1 MYQDAFG
8 LRDSPFGLTPDP
20 RYLFL
25 TDAHKEAIA
34 SVTYGL
40 QERKGFVLILGEVG
54 TGKTTIIRHILGRLG
69 PDTKAAFVFNP
80 AIGFEELLRVV
91 LRELE
96 VPCRS
101 RLRTEMVETLHRF
114 LLDEAVAGR
123 VVALIIDEAQHLS
136 STVLEELRMLS
147 NLETTRS
154 KLLQIILVGQPELGA
169 KLARPELRQ
178 VRQRVGL
185 VAELRPLSRSETR
198 DYIRHRLEV
207 AGGDQRAIFTR
218 RALRLIHRGS
228 AGIPR
233 LINIACDKAMIL
245 AYGAGRRRVNRG
257 LVAAALE
264 DWTIFDRRAVSKV
277 GARSDR
283 RDVRSRFRKQPK
295 GRRFARIAAAVL
307 LPLIGAGALVLT
319 IPRTAELLRVQTPA
333 GQPAAPAASA
343 PAPTPAPTALAQPP
357 AAAVP
362 DRPQASVPAAPQA
375 ATSSVSAQQPL
386 VPPDTT
392 SLPTPVPSSPL
403 EITMPPAPARPAVP
417 LVIPG
422 SKEVTV
428 RQGDA
433 APVRVGP

>member
-20 RYLFL
+20 RYLYL

-233 LINIACDKAMIL
+233 LINIACDKALIL
-245 AYGAGRRRVNRG
+245 AYGAGQRRVNRG

-264 DWTIFDRRAVSKV
+264 DWTIFDRRTVSRV
-277 GARSDR
+277 ARSDR
-283 RDVRSRFRKQPK
+283 RDVRSRYRQQPR
-295 GRRFARIAAAVL
+295 GRRLARIAAAVL

-333 GQPAAPAASA
+333 SDPAAPAVSA
-343 PAPTPAPTALAQPP
+343 PGPAPTALAQPP
-357 AAAVP
+357 PRRCPGPPSGDRAGGTDPGGEEFRPGSATAGAPGNHVAPDASAELPPGDHDPAAAGAAGRASRDPGVQGAP
-362 DRPQASVPAAPQA
+362 SGKETRP
-375 ATSSVSAQQPL
+375 
-386 VPPDTT
+386 
-392 SLPTPVPSSPL
+392 
-403 EITMPPAPARPAVP
+403 R
-417 LVIPG
+417 
-422 SKEVTV
+422 
-428 RQGDA
+428 
-433 APVRVGP
+433 

>member
-207 AGGDQRAIFTR
+207 AGADQRAIFTR

-233 LINIACDKAMIL
+233 LINIACDKALIL

-264 DWTIFDRRAVSKV
+264 DWTIFDRRTASRM
-277 GARSDR
+277 ARSDR
-283 RDVRSRFRKQPK
+283 RDVRSRYRQQPR
-295 GRRFARIAAAVL
+295 GRRLVRIAAAVL

-333 GQPAAPAASA
+333 SDPAAPAVSA
-343 PAPTPAPTALAQPP
+343 GTGTDGAC
-357 AAAVP
+357 AAASGP
-362 DRPQASVPAAPQA
+362 SPRTPLRRPCRRNRSRRRR
-375 ATSSVSAQQPL
+375 
-386 VPPDTT
+386 
-392 SLPTPVPSSPL
+392 VPSRLSSRWCPRKPRRSDAGAKLPL
-403 EITMPPAPARPAVP
+403 EITIPPPPARPAVP

-422 SKEVTV
+422 SRATV

>member
-20 RYLFL
+20 RFLYL

-198 DYIRHRLEV
+198 DYIQHRLEV

-233 LINIACDKAMIL
+233 LINIACDKALIL
-245 AYGAGRRRVNRG
+245 AYGAGQRRVSRG

-264 DWTIFDRRAVSKV
+264 DWTIFDRRAVSRV
-277 GARSDR
+277 ARSDR
-283 RDVRSRFRKQPK
+283 RDVRSRYRQQPR
-295 GRRFARIAAAVL
+295 GRRLVRIAAAVL

-333 GQPAAPAASA
+333 SDPAAPAVSA
-343 PAPTPAPTALAQPP
+343 PVPAPTALAQPP
-357 AAAVP
+357 PAAVAP
-362 DRPQASVPAAPQA
+362 DPPQATVPAAPIQA
-375 ATSSVSAQQPL
+375 AKSSVPAQQPL
-386 VPPDTT
+386 VPPETT
-392 SLPTPVPSSPL
+392 SLPTPVPSSRL
-403 EITMPPAPARPAVP
+403 EITIPPPPARPAVP

-422 SKEVTV
+422 S
-428 RQGDA
+428 
-433 APVRVGP
+433 GPETRPR